1 MPLTVED
8 TPVDNDVTPVDREVV
23 LLTVLDTPVD
33 SEVT

>member
-8 TPVDNDVTPVDREVV
+8 TPVDSEVMP
-23 LLTVLDTPVD
+23 LTVLETPVD